1 MLFHFKTII
10 NKNVLVIHNM
20 GFPGGS
26 AGKESTC
33 NAGDLGLI
41 PGLLIFLDNLE
52 PTQRN
57 VQLYIVHG
65 EDSLQLKLILW
76 VTADCVICTK
86 INRPFP
92 NEV

>member
-41 PGLLIFLDNLE
+41 PGVVDISRQSRAYSKECTTLHCTWRGQ
-52 PTQRN
+52 PTTQAYFVGYSR
-57 VQLYIVHG
+57 LCHLHK
-65 EDSLQLKLILW
+65 DK
-76 VTADCVICTK
+76 
-86 INRPFP
+86 
-92 NEV
+92 